1 MARTTR
7 LLTAALPASSPRSK
21 SCDFLSAFRLP
32 FGCAP
37 IFARPSDKQ
46 CRGLPHAC
54 PTASYSSALCRRRCA
69 PTCLRCFGNTR
80 VLPLSPYVRKW
91 SGLRCFGNTSDC
103 PLYPYVRDPA
113 FCGGSG
119 IPESGWY
126 SHTSA
131 SVLVCGGMGIPEP
144 RQYPRAYAIM
154 CVCGVLGIPASG
166 WYSCMYASGLVC
178 VGMGILASGWYSRT
192 AAKSH
197 AGRLM

>member
-91 SGLRCFGNTSDC
+91 SGLRWYGYTRTSSVSPCVRNHVCLRCFGNTGVR
-103 PLYPYVRDPA
+103 LVFLYVRKW
-113 FCGGSG
+113 FGLRRYGNTCGWVVFPNRRKISRR
-119 IPESGWY
+119 
-126 SHTSA
+126 TSY
-131 SVLVCGGMGIPEP
+131 VRMK
-144 RQYPRAYAIM
+144 
-154 CVCGVLGIPASG
+154 
-166 WYSCMYASGLVC
+166 
-178 VGMGILASGWYSRT
+178 
-192 AAKSH
+192 AANH
-197 AGRLM
+197 GEFADV